1 MKLYID
7 GLPVLFPYPKIYPEQ
22 YAYMTDLKRAL
33 DAQGHCVLEMPS
45 GTGKTVSLLSLI
57 VSYQKYHPAGRKLIY
72 CSRTVPEIEKALAE
86 LKRLME
92 YRSRYYFDPD
102 AEDPNDPIL
111 KPPDWVDP
119 DEDDKDD
126 ISATGGLSSRAASE
140 DPEGSDSPS
149 AAEQARKKGK
159 FRRRKAKGKWASKH
173 KLEPF
178 LAVGLSSRKNLCV
191 HPEVSRERRGK
202 VVDARCRDMTNAW
215 VCAKG
220 REDPGSVELCTYHEE
235 LGKLQPGEMLP
246 QGVWTLEEIKEMAK
260 EEGICPYFAVRRSL
274 AFVDVI
280 IYSFHYL
287 LDPKVAEQVSKEMS
301 KDAIVVFDEAHNID
315 NVCIESLSIDLTRP
329 MLDSAFRSI
338 NQLADKVEEV
348 KRTDASKLQDEYAKL
363 VEGLQAQADAR
374 NGVDGAESVMTNPVL
389 PDDLLQEAV
398 PGNIRRAEH
407 FVAFLRRFVEY
418 LKTRMRVLHVVA
430 ETPASFLQHLKDI
443 TYIERKPLRFC
454 AERLRMLVSTLEL
467 TRLDEYASLQK
478 VAAFAT
484 LVATYD
490 KGFLLIL
497 EPFETEN
504 ATVPNPIFHFTCLDA
519 SLAIAPVFERF
530 SSVVIT
536 SGTISPLDMYPKM
549 LKFET
554 VVQESYAMTLTRSCF
569 LPLVI
574 TRGSDQV
581 SISSRF
587 EVRNDP
593 AVVRNYGTILIEFAK
608 SVPDGI
614 VAFFPSYLYME
625 SIVAAWHD
633 MGILEEVWKYKLI
646 FIETPDAPETSIALE
661 NFRRACDNGRGAILL
676 SVARGKVSEGIDFD
690 HNYGRA
696 VIMFGVPYQYTESR
710 ILKARL
716 EFLRDNFRI
725 RENDFLTFD
734 AMRHAAQCVGR
745 VLRGKTDYGLMVF
758 ADKRFAKAD
767 KRQKLPKWIAQQI
780 SDTHTNLSTDMAVV
794 EAKLFM
800 RTMGQPFP
808 EGKNGVSLWD
818 LADVEAR
825 QAKEREHFERL
836 MQMDLEQEQR
846 HLAGAGA
853 KGDPAAAGV
862 GAKGGRRADEMDIDE
877 DDADDEFGMD
887 EDEWLIARV
896 EEAERLHA
904 QRKAAA
910 AGDTGGARIEEIDD
924 FDAEYGDGAELFD
937 LDLE

>member
-1 MKLYID
+1 M
-7 GLPVLFPYPKIYPEQ
+7 
-22 YAYMTDLKRAL
+22 
-33 DAQGHCVLEMPS
+33 
-45 GTGKTVSLLSLI
+45 
-57 VSYQKYHPAGRKLIY
+57 
-72 CSRTVPEIEKALAE
+72 PEIEKALAE

-92 YRSRYYFDPD
+92 YRARY
-102 AEDPNDPIL
+102 NDP
-111 KPPDWVDP
+111 
-119 DEDDKDD
+119 
-126 ISATGGLSSRAASE
+126 
-140 DPEGSDSPS
+140 GSDPPC
-149 AAEQARKKGK
+149 QRDTPLPKGQ
-159 FRRRKAKGKWASKH
+159 G
-173 KLEPF
+173 EPEDM
-178 LAVGLSSRKNLCV
+178 LAFGLSSRKNLCI
-191 HPEVSRERRGK
+191 HPSVGKERKGK
-202 VVDARCRDMTNAW
+202 VVDARCRDMTSAW
-215 VCAKG
+215 ACEKG
-220 REDPGSVELCTYHEE
+220 RKEPGSVELCSFHEE
-235 LGKLQPGEMLP
+235 LGKMEPAHLIPR
-246 QGVWTLEEIKEMAK
+246 GVWTLEDVKEYGRDK
-260 EEGICPYFAVRRSL
+260 GVCPYFAVRRML
-274 AFVDVI
+274 PFVDII

-287 LDPKVAEQVSKEMS
+287 LDPKIAEQVSKEMS

-329 MLDSAFRSI
+329 MLDSAYRSI
-338 NQLADKVEEV
+338 NQLSDRVEEV
-348 KRTDASKLQDEYAKL
+348 KRTDAGKLQDEYARL
-363 VEGLQAQADAR
+363 VEGLQEQSDEREADTF
-374 NGVDGAESVMTNPVL
+374 MTNPVL

-407 FVAFLRRFVEY
+407 FVAFLKRFVEY

-430 ETPASFLQHLKDI
+430 ETPPSFLQHLKDI

-497 EPFETEN
+497 EPFETEH

-530 SSVVIT
+530 SSVIIT

-554 VVQESYAMTLTRSCF
+554 IVQDSYPMTLTRQCF

-581 SISSRF
+581 AISSRF
-587 EVRNDP
+587 EVRNDL
-593 AVVRNYGTILIEFAK
+593 AVVRNYGNILIDYSK
-608 SVPDGI
+608 IVPDGI

-633 MGILEEVWKYKLI
+633 MGILDDVWKYKLV

-661 NFRRACDNGRGAILL
+661 NYRRACDNGRGAILL

-725 RENDFLTFD
+725 KEASFLTFD

-745 VLRGKTDYGLMVF
+745 VLRGKTDYGLMIF
-758 ADKRFAKAD
+758 ADKRFARAD
-767 KRQKLPKWIAQQI
+767 KRDKLPRWIAAQI
-780 SDTHTNLSTDMAVV
+780 NEAHSNLSSDMALV
-794 EAKLFM
+794 ESVRFLKQMAQDM
-800 RTMGQPFP
+800 PTN
-808 EGKNGVSLWD
+808 GKNGVSLWD
-818 LADVEAR
+818 VSDIEIR
-825 QAKEREHFERL
+825 QAKEKAHFERL
-836 MQMDLEQEQR
+836 MLQDDVDIQ
-846 HLAGAGA
+846 
-853 KGDPAAAGV
+853 KGIDGV
-862 GAKGGRRADEMDIDE
+862 DDEAMDID
-877 DDADDEFGMD
+877 
-887 EDEWLIARV
+887 
-896 EEAERLHA
+896 
-904 QRKAAA
+904 
-910 AGDTGGARIEEIDD
+910 GDDD
-924 FDAEYGDGAELFD
+924 FDQEFGTGED
-937 LDLE
+937 LAQLTEITEE